1 MCYKYANILNPQKNN
16 QLEKYLIFT
25 IIFQMNM
32 LKKCKQIHI
41 DGIFKSCP
49 RSFYQILN
57 ITAFYEQIN
66 SNIPIFMIPLTG
78 KSEYLYNKVF
88 EDVINLLSE
97 NEMDIDELLKYIMC
111 DF

>member
-1 MCYKYANILNPQKNN
+1 
-16 QLEKYLIFT
+16 
-25 IIFQMNM
+25 
-32 LKKCKQIHI
+32 
-41 DGIFKSCP
+41 
-49 RSFYQILN
+49 
-57 ITAFYEQIN
+57 
-66 SNIPIFMIPLTG
+66 MIPLTG